1 MRANSMR
8 LSAVVFLLVTFTA
21 SAGPAKRPAPEM
33 KNGKPVYEVCSFIVA
48 PGTLRAMYD
57 ASDAVL
63 DVRITESTGKVVTG
77 QRPRTFYTA
86 SVLRVMKGES
96 NNALPVV
103 FSQAA
108 GEVELA
114 DRILRSNDTHTLAV
128 GERYVVFLRRH
139 EPYGGYILT
148 GEREGAFRILN
159 GRIEPQGALAVA
171 HEQRDL
177 TERQFNDE
185 LEMLARR
192 AGPKPQ
198 Q

>member
-8 LSAVVFLLVTFTA
+8 LSAAILMLSAVTV
-21 SAGPAKRPAPEM
+21 SAGEAKRPAPEM

-48 PGTLRAMYD
+48 PGTLREMYD
-57 ASDAVL
+57 RSDAVM
-63 DVRITESTGKVVTG
+63 DVRIIASTGKVVAG

-86 SVLRVMKGES
+86 NVLHVFKGES
-96 NNALPVV
+96 NQTPPVV

-108 GEVELA
+108 GEVELP
-114 DRILRSNDTHTLAV
+114 DKILRSNDTHTLTV

-148 GEREGAFRILN
+148 GEREGAFKILN
-159 GRIEPQGALAVA
+159 GRIEPQGTLAVA
-171 HEQRDL
+171 HEQREL

-185 LEMLARR
+185 LDMLARR

-198 Q
+198 